1 MPTGNQGTCESRIKP
16 LPNTIAPVAGSER
29 TCDGKSVMTRARRP
43 YTLSLVLLST
53 LLLSG
58 NTSQAA
64 LIQFVD
70 APPSG
75 GSGTDY
81 RIDSITDL
89 DIGGTSY
96 DVAFHHGVSF
106 DSLTDPI
113 TYSTPASATAALDD
127 VVSFI
132 NSEAVDASSA
142 TTVTDFLFVPYDLT
156 AQFVGEFNA
165 SVSPLGY
172 FDFDLGGSM
181 PSNVPIVPD
190 TAFLTFAV
198 STSAA
203 TYAMPEPSTFFL
215 GVMAVLACS
224 GCRRLR
230 RRRERTLRA

>member
-1 MPTGNQGTCESRIKP
+1 
-16 LPNTIAPVAGSER
+16 
-29 TCDGKSVMTRARRP
+29 MTKARRP

-113 TYSTPASATAALDD
+113 TFGTLPSANTALDA
-127 VVSFI
+127 VVNFI
-132 NSEAVDASSA
+132 NGEAVDASSA
-142 TTVTDFLFVPYDLT
+142 SAFTSTLMVLYDQSIPLLV
-156 AQFVGEFNA
+156 QGVDEFNLNPTRDPLNYSDFDFA
-165 SVSPLGY
+165 FATLSASPL
-172 FDFDLGGSM
+172 
-181 PSNVPIVPD
+181 PSDN
-190 TAFLTFAV
+190 AYLTFAV
-198 STSAA
+198 STLAN
-203 TYAMPEPSTFFL
+203 PEPSTFFL